1 MAEGGVQQPSAVP
14 PTAASDTAPPSSM
27 LTSNSLRLSSTAPF
41 SGAPPGRILAAAGK
55 HAGKYAWRKRKI
67 CQRDGPETPETPPKS
82 AASTPALSARSRRR
96 ICSPERKRS
105 QPPDG
110 NLRVARLSLPL
121 RGRRRFCRWPGGPPA
136 PQLHPPS
143 RRASSSCST
152 KSCLGAAQR
161 RLRDSP
167 AAPRGSTRGS
177 RLVRRRS
184 GRQTRESRR
193 GGCAYSVRRYRSQ
206 NPGASFAARTLI
218 CVRWRSGRHSQ
229 QEAKGTPNL
238 ILTGSR
244 DR

>member
-1 MAEGGVQQPSAVP
+1 MDRESDAKQRGHRRHRRRHRRVLSEDAGAAEHDPNLGRAKTASGQMAEGGVQQPSAVP

-67 CQRDGPETPETPPKS
+67 CQRDGPETPETPPRS
-82 AASTPALSARSRRR
+82 AAGTPALSARSRRR

-167 AAPRGSTRGS
+167 AAPRGSTRG
-177 RLVRRRS
+177 V
-184 GRQTRESRR
+184 
-193 GGCAYSVRRYRSQ
+193 
-206 NPGASFAARTLI
+206 
-218 CVRWRSGRHSQ
+218 
-229 QEAKGTPNL
+229 
-238 ILTGSR
+238 
-244 DR
+244 